1 VNDVSIVI
9 QARMSSSRFPG
20 KVLAPLHGRPI
31 LYHVIAAAR
40 SVPAVVARN
49 EVQHVAVATSTEP
62 SDDPLAAYANML
74 GVAVVRGPL
83 DDVLE
88 RFRECARL
96 FGTEWLVRLSAD
108 SPLVDPLIIERVL
121 QARREQV
128 YDLVTTVFPRTFP
141 KGQNVEAIRTS
152 ALLSLPD
159 AELTDEDREHVTT
172 FFYRHPDR
180 FLIRNIESNQ
190 LPPEEGSV
198 AVDTLDDLR
207 RLERLA
213 PRTTA

>member
-1 VNDVSIVI
+1 VNEVSIVI

-31 LYHVIAAAR
+31 LHHVIAAAR
-40 SVPAVVARN
+40 AVAGVR
-49 EVQHVAVATSTEP
+49 HVAVATSTQP
-62 SDDPLAAYANML
+62 SDDPLAAYASVL
-74 GVAVVRGPL
+74 GVTVVRGPL

-88 RFRECARL
+88 RFRQCARL
-96 FGTEWLVRLSAD
+96 FGTEWIVRLSAD
-108 SPLVDPLIIERVL
+108 SPLVDPFVIEHVM
-121 QARREQV
+121 QARLEHA
-128 YDLVTTVFPRTFP
+128 YDVVTTVFPRTFP

-152 ALLSLPD
+152 ALLALRD
-159 AELTDEDREHVTT
+159 TELTDDDREHVTA

-180 FLIRNIESNQ
+180 FLIRNIESNE
-190 LPPEEGSV
+190 PAPGDRSV

-213 PRTTA
+213 PGATA